1 MTPFLRATLPSTLV
15 LAAFLALPACA
26 TKPPTQTGFLTN
38 QAGMEKVSGT
48 VRAQIERQRD
58 LEALRGVKRLTLL
71 PAILQDRGDIPDTI
85 KPESLLLV
93 LGELD
98 RQLCFQL
105 SRRFELVDQEAPS
118 AARVQA
124 VITRLQETSA
134 TASAASAAVS
144 WFLPGGSIRLPVGR
158 GGLSIEA
165 RLDLA
170 DGRQAAA
177 MAWSRG
183 AGVVMDEGSL
193 SEVGDAH
200 RFTASFADDFADFLV
215 EPGTPKRA
223 LPAKDPCQKFGAR
236 FDLGRLAAGQVI
248 GLHVPRP
255 SNPMPQDN

>member
-1 MTPFLRATLPSTLV
+1 MTPSLRTHAPPALL
-15 LAAFLALPACA
+15 LCLFALPACA
-26 TKPPTQTGFLTN
+26 TKPPTQTGFLSN
-38 QAGMEKVSGT
+38 QAGMETVSGT

-58 LEALRGVKRLTLL
+58 LNALRTVQKLALF
-71 PAILQDRGDIPDTI
+71 PAKLQQGGDIPDTI
-85 KPESLLLV
+85 APESRTLV

-105 SRRFELVDQEAPS
+105 SRRFELVGPEDPE

-124 VITRLQETSA
+124 VITRLQETNG

-200 RFTASFADDFADFLV
+200 RYTANFADDFSDFLV

-223 LPAKDPCQKFGAR
+223 LPAQDPCQKHGPR
-236 FDLGRLAAGQVI
+236 LDLGRLAAGQLI
-248 GLHVPRP
+248 GLHMPPP
-255 SNPMPQDN
+255 SNPDTQDN

>member
-1 MTPFLRATLPSTLV
+1 V
-15 LAAFLALPACA
+15 
-26 TKPPTQTGFLTN
+26 
-38 QAGMEKVSGT
+38 
-48 VRAQIERQRD
+48 
-58 LEALRGVKRLTLL
+58 TLL
-71 PAILQDRGDIPDTI
+71 PAKLQEASDIPDTI
-85 KPESLLLV
+85 TPESRVLV

-105 SRRFELVDQEAPS
+105 SRRFEIVSPDDPT

-124 VITRLQETSA
+124 VITRLQETNA

-144 WFLPGGSIRLPVGR
+144 WFLPGGSVRLPVGR
-158 GGLSIEA
+158 GGVSIEA

-183 AGVVMDEGSL
+183 AGVVMDAGSL

-200 RFTASFADDFADFLV
+200 RFTASFAKDFSDFLV
-215 EPGTPKRA
+215 ETETPQRA
-223 LPAKDPCQKFGAR
+223 LSEQDPCQKHGPR
-236 FDLGRLAAGQVI
+236 LDLGRLAAGRVI

-255 SNPMPQDN
+255 K